1 MFKSKKKRAIESAIE
16 HLSAT
21 LRHAAESLAAV
32 ADDVR
37 VSRAEIRR
45 DYIFGG
51 WTTPD
56 LNRGLIISKL
66 PEGFNAAIYAPPL
79 NRKRTRLLR
88 VFVRVDGDMLKAC
101 YDGVEHT
108 ITTNPL
114 HDSITFPGYGTFLR
128 DDQIFG

>member
-37 VSRAEIRR
+37 VSRQEIRR
-45 DYIFGG
+45 DYICGG

-66 PEGFNAAIYAPPL
+66 PEGFNAAIYTPPL
-79 NRKRTRLLR
+79 NRKRTRLMR
-88 VFVRVDGDMLKAC
+88 VFVRVDGD
-101 YDGVEHT
+101 VHT

>member
-37 VSRAEIRR
+37 VSRQEIRR
-45 DYIFGG
+45 DYICGG

-66 PEGFNAAIYAPPL
+66 PEGFNAAIYTPPL
-79 NRKRTRLLR
+79 NRKRTRLMR
-88 VFVRVDGDMLKAC
+88 VFVRVDGDVLKAC

-114 HDSITFPGYGTFLR
+114 HDSITFPGYEIR
-128 DDQIFG
+128 RAHV

>member
-1 MFKSKKKRAIESAIE
+1 MLPK
-16 HLSAT
+16 
-21 LRHAAESLAAV
+21 AV

-37 VSRAEIRR
+37 ASRAEIRR
-45 DYIFGG
+45 DYICGG

-66 PEGFNAAIYAPPL
+66 PEGYNAAIYTPPL
-79 NRKRTRLLR
+79 NRKRTRLMR
-88 VFVRVDGDMLKAC
+88 VFVRVDGNLLKAC
-101 YDGVEHT
+101 YDGMEHT

-114 HDSITFPGYGTFLR
+114 HDSITFPGYGAFLR

>member
-37 VSRAEIRR
+37 VSRQEIRR
-45 DYIFGG
+45 DYICGG
-51 WTTPD
+51 
-56 LNRGLIISKL
+56 RGLIISKL

>member
-1 MFKSKKKRAIESAIE
+1 MFKSKRTKIIESAIE
-16 HLSAT
+16 HFLAT

-37 VSRAEIRR
+37 ASRAEICR
-45 DYIFGG
+45 DYICGG

-56 LNRGLIISKL
+56 LNKGLIISKL
-66 PEGFNAAIYAPPL
+66 PEGFNAAIYTPPL
-79 NRKRTRLLR
+79 NRKRTRLMR
-88 VFVRVDGDMLKAC
+88 VFVRVDGNLLKAC

-108 ITTNPL
+108 ITTDPL

>member
-1 MFKSKKKRAIESAIE
+1 MFKSKKTRAIESAIE

-45 DYIFGG
+45 DYICGG

-79 NRKRTRLLR
+79 NRKRTRLLAGLCPR
-88 VFVRVDGDMLKAC
+88 GRRHAESLLRRCGA
-101 YDGVEHT
+101 YDHHE
-108 ITTNPL
+108 PAA
-114 HDSITFPGYGTFLR
+114 
-128 DDQIFG
+128 

>member
-1 MFKSKKKRAIESAIE
+1 M
-16 HLSAT
+16 
-21 LRHAAESLAAV
+21 
-32 ADDVR
+32 
-37 VSRAEIRR
+37 IRMQMC
-45 DYIFGG
+45 
-51 WTTPD
+51 
-56 LNRGLIISKL
+56 
-66 PEGFNAAIYAPPL
+66 
-79 NRKRTRLLR
+79 LLR

>member
-45 DYIFGG
+45 DYICGG

-56 LNRGLIISKL
+56 LNRGLIIS
-66 PEGFNAAIYAPPL
+66 NTPPL
-79 NRKRTRLLR
+79 NRKRTRLMR
-88 VFVRVDGDMLKAC
+88 VFVRVDGDVLKAC